1 MVTRPAGRWPRASL
15 ALTLLTG
22 LLGAPQA
29 FAQSPPLAP
38 DGATAPPP
46 AFADGRRL
54 LFPTGDVYATYIA
67 DPHRVTSALTFQFHS
82 HSDIEGTN
90 GTRFWGAGGGYFG
103 LVRLSSGDSRR
114 WQISL
119 DAGFD
124 GMFDSKSKLDNVG
137 WDGNY
142 GLTVTTASEGPLA
155 LKFALEHTSGHV
167 GDEWQ
172 ESTGRERIGYTRHEI
187 AVGAARRVRRMRV
200 YGELGYA
207 FHMLND
213 ELQRPWRVQ
222 TGLERE
228 WPQSWA
234 DKRLGWYAAADF
246 QLFEERSWRVDYAL
260 EGGVLAYSGGRRYRI
275 GARWVDGRPPI
286 SEFFQDTERWLTL
299 GFWVDF

>member
-1 MVTRPAGRWPRASL
+1 MPAAR
-15 ALTLLTG
+15 
-22 LLGAPQA
+22 
-29 FAQSPPLAP
+29 
-38 DGATAPPP
+38 D
-46 AFADGRRL
+46 
-54 LFPTGDVYATYIA
+54 
-67 DPHRVTSALTFQFHS
+67 
-82 HSDIEGTN
+82 
-90 GTRFWGAGGGYFG
+90 FG
-103 LVRLSSGDSRR
+103 LVRLSSGDSAAGRS
-114 WQISL
+114 SL

-172 ESTGRERIGYTRHEI
+172 ASTGRERIGYTRHEI

-260 EGGVLAYSGGRRYRI
+260 EGGVLAYGRAPLPHRSALGRRPPAHLGVLPGHRALAHARI
-275 GARWVDGRPPI
+275 LGGL
-286 SEFFQDTERWLTL
+286 LTDV
-299 GFWVDF
+299 G